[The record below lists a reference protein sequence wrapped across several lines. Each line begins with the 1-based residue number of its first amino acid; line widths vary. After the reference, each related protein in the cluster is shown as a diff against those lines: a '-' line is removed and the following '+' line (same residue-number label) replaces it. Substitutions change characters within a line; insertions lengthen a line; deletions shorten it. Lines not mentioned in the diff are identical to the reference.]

1 MDVTTETFPQLHDEL
16 EPTVLKDFAI
26 GPQHFEMVC
35 LLGKGAT
42 ARVILVRC
50 TLNQRVYAMKVVDKS
65 TFQTESQIATAL
77 HERRVLAR
85 VYGLLCI

>member
-1 MDVTTETFPQLHDEL
+1 MHDEL
-16 EPTVLKDFAI
+16 EPTISNNFAI

-50 TLNQRVYAMKVVDKS
+50 TLNQRVYAMKVVAKS

-85 VYGLLCI
+85 VYRLVDI